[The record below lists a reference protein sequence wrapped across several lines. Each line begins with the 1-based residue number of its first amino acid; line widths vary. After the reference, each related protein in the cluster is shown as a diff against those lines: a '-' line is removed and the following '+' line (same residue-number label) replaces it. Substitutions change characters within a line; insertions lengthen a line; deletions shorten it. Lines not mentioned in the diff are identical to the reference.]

1 RHSSAEAGADFSLFG
16 GDFRPVAR
24 IDDADLVAEV
34 EVGVRRAAPA
44 WTAGWWEGALTAEL
58 GGMELERTCIPED
71 GACTGRPGPPYLKP
85 RAELSAGRRWAPR
98 RSELQVDAAAGVAF
112 GGLPLQEMYL
122 LGGRG
127 TIPGY
132 AFRSFGGDRYATL
145 NAVAAADLWQ
155 PWIRARLLGAL
166 GWSDADAGDR
176 FALRAWDVRTTGGV
190 KPA

>member
-1 RHSSAEAGADFSLFG
+1 DYTDLYYADGVELGVTHALAPGWTLSAGGRLERHSSAEAGADFSLFG

-85 RAELSAGRRWAPR
+85 RVELSAGRRWAPR
-98 RSELQVDAAAGVAF
+98 RSELQV
-112 GGLPLQEMYL
+112 
-122 LGGRG
+122 
-127 TIPGY
+127 
-132 AFRSFGGDRYATL
+132 
-145 NAVAAADLWQ
+145 
-155 PWIRARLLGAL
+155 
-166 GWSDADAGDR
+166 
-176 FALRAWDVRTTGGV
+176 
-190 KPA
+190 